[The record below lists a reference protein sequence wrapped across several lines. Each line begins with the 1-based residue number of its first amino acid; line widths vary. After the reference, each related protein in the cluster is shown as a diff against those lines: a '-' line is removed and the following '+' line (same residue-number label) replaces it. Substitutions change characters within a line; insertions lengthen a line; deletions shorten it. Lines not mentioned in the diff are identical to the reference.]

1 MIDQPTNFETETQIR
16 MKNTRKDS
24 LKAWLQL
31 QFSDCRQDI
40 KLSLISG
47 DASFRKYYRIEVAG
61 TNYVAVDAPPSHEDS
76 ERFIGISQLYSEAS
90 IATPSVFFKDI
101 ENGFMLLED
110 FGDQTYF
117 NKLNSLKE
125 EGNFG
130 EINTL
135 YESAIDTVIDIQ
147 AKVDGTSLK
156 FYESKLLYEEME
168 LFTNWFCDLFLG
180 LEVDERARKLISK
193 TFAFLTE
200 ASVCQKQVPVHRD
213 YHSRNLMVLKEPNYH
228 PHQKPGVIDFQDSLN
243 GPYTYD
249 LVSLLRDAY
258 IRWDINYV
266 SKWVN
271 YYFEEAQQSALI
283 SKISRDQF
291 IREFDLMG
299 LQRQLKVMGIFARLS
314 IRDNKA
320 GYLADIPLVMDYFLE
335 IGQKYQELEPFML
348 WFNDNVVDNVKVKIQ
363 RKEMLEL

>member
-1 MIDQPTNFETETQIR
+1 MIDQPTNYETETQIR

-76 ERFIGISQLYSEAS
+76 ERFINIAQLYSEAS

-135 YESAIDTVIDIQ
+135 YESAIDAVVDIQ

-193 TFAFLTE
+193 TFAF
-200 ASVCQKQVPVHRD
+200 C
-213 YHSRNLMVLKEPNYH
+213 
-228 PHQKPGVIDFQDSLN
+228 
-243 GPYTYD
+243 
-249 LVSLLRDAY
+249 
-258 IRWDINYV
+258 
-266 SKWVN
+266 
-271 YYFEEAQQSALI
+271 
-283 SKISRDQF
+283 
-291 IREFDLMG
+291 
-299 LQRQLKVMGIFARLS
+299 
-314 IRDNKA
+314 
-320 GYLADIPLVMDYFLE
+320 
-335 IGQKYQELEPFML
+335 
-348 WFNDNVVDNVKVKIQ
+348 
-363 RKEMLEL
+363 